1 MPDEDAASQDEVR
14 VIYGEPDP
22 RAVAKQMSRLDG
34 HARAFIG
41 LSPFLVIASA
51 DEAGRC
57 DATPRGD
64 APGFVRVLDDRR
76 LALPDRLGNRRVD
89 TMLNVAA
96 NPQVGLVFMV
106 PGIAETLRV
115 NGRARLCRD
124 DDILAAMAVRDRWPT
139 AALLVE
145 IEEVFVHCGK
155 AMIRSDL
162 WNPEKRVPRDSFPT
176 LGRIMAD
183 QMPDLLEPAAADR
196 WIADADVTRLY

>member
-1 MPDEDAASQDEVR
+1 M
-14 VIYGEPDP
+14 
-22 RAVAKQMSRLDG
+22 
-34 HARAFIG
+34 
-41 LSPFLVIASA
+41 
-51 DEAGRC
+51 
-57 DATPRGD
+57 
-64 APGFVRVLDDRR
+64 RVLDDRR
-76 LALPDRLGNRRVD
+76 PALPDRLGNRRVD

-106 PGIAETLRV
+106 PGIAETLWV

-124 DDILAAMAVRDRWPT
+124 DGILAAMAVRDRWPT